1 MEQNHSSAHPA
12 ASVIADAASFNL
24 NADISSV
31 QQLPRARHNGWNRNK
46 MARFIEFLAETGSVS
61 EAAEMVGMSRQ
72 SAYML
77 RSRMIGQPF
86 DVAWEGALEFGIQQL
101 AHQLLDRSLNGVPV
115 PVFYKGEIVGE
126 RRVFNERVSLMII
139 QNMDKFGRLH
149 LERDMTT
156 RRWPE
161 MIARLRDGPIIWT
174 EEEKHGDDPDHPM
187 NMDEAALEELAVEE
201 NEADTE
207 DEASQADAALEA
219 GKREAENFAK
229 RDSHYAIPPEPPF
242 QQMKRPHRWR
252 H

>member
-1 MEQNHSSAHPA
+1 MEQNHSSTHPA

-24 NADISSV
+24 NGNASSV
-31 QQLPRARHNGWNRNK
+31 QHMPRARHNGWNRDK

-61 EAAEMVGMSRQ
+61 DAADMVGMSRQ
-72 SAYML
+72 AAYML

-101 AHQLLDRSLNGVPV
+101 AHQLLDRSLNGVAM

-149 LERDMTT
+149 LERDMTA

-161 MIARLRDGPIIWT
+161 MIKRLRDGPIIWT
-174 EEEKHGDDPDHPM
+174 DEEKHGDDPDHPM
-187 NMDEAALEELAVEE
+187 NLDQEELEALACEESEDDEVSQAEAAS
-201 NEADTE
+201 EAR
-207 DEASQADAALEA
+207 
-219 GKREAENFAK
+219 KREAENFAK
-229 RDSHYAIPPEPPF
+229 RDSHYAKPPEPPF
-242 QQMKRPHRWR
+242 QQTKRPRGWR

>member
-24 NADISSV
+24 NDDVSSA
-31 QQLPRARHNGWNRNK
+31 QPMPRARHNGWNREK

-61 EAAEMVGMSRQ
+61 QAAEMVGMSRQ

-139 QNMDKFGRLH
+139 QNMNKFGRLH

-161 MIARLRDGPIIWT
+161 MINRLRDGPIIWT

-187 NMDEAALEELAVEE
+187 NMNEEDLEALARDEDEGEDDISQAEAALKAR
-201 NEADTE
+201 N
-207 DEASQADAALEA
+207 
-219 GKREAENFAK
+219 REAENFAK
-229 RDSHYAIPPEPPF
+229 RDSLYAIPPEPPF
-242 QQMKRPHRWR
+242 QQMRRPHKWR

>member
-1 MEQNHSSAHPA
+1 MEQNHSPPHPA

-24 NADISSV
+24 NDDISSL
-31 QQLPRARHNGWNRNK
+31 QHMPRARHNGWNRDK

-61 EAAEMVGMSRQ
+61 HAADMVGMSRH
-72 SAYML
+72 SAYRL

-101 AHQLLDRSLNGVPV
+101 AHQLLDRSLNGVPM

-149 LERDMTT
+149 LERDMTA

-161 MIARLRDGPIIWT
+161 MINRLRDGPIIWT
-174 EEEKHGDDPDHPM
+174 DEEKHGDDPDHPM
-187 NMDEAALEELAVEE
+187 NMDEKDLEALARE
-201 NEADTE
+201 E
-207 DEASQADAALEA
+207 DEDEGDASQAEAALKA
-219 GKREAENFAK
+219 RNREVENFAK
-229 RDSHYAIPPEPPF
+229 RDSHYAKPPEPPF
-242 QQMKRPHRWR
+242 QQMKRPRGWR
-252 H
+252 R

>member
-12 ASVIADAASFNL
+12 ASVIADAAFFNPDGY
-24 NADISSV
+24 AGSS
-31 QQLPRARHNGWNRNK
+31 QHEPRARHNGWNRDK

-61 EAAEMVGMSRQ
+61 QAADMVGMSRQ
-72 SAYML
+72 AAYML

-101 AHQLLDRSLNGVPV
+101 AHQLLDRSLNGVPM

-149 LERDMTT
+149 LERDMTA

-161 MIARLRDGPIIWT
+161 MINRLRDGPIIWT

-187 NMDEAALEELAVEE
+187 NMNEEDLEALAHDEDEDEVEDSQAEAAL
-201 NEADTE
+201 
-207 DEASQADAALEA
+207 AARN
-219 GKREAENFAK
+219 REAENFAK
-229 RDSHYAIPPEPPF
+229 RDSHYAKPPEPPF
-242 QQMKRPHRWR
+242 QQMKRPRGWR
-252 H
+252 R